1 MRALHYPRT
10 IPWVPRCIELDH
22 GGISFQLQ
30 HVSNQRPPRKDWIWA
45 SRPPVGLA
53 NKLSRCSMQFLQ
65 VEMPKFQDKML
76 EFSSGFNHFQ
86 LPRIGSFPIGK
97 ARKPRN
103 PRNTGAHPSPA
114 EMQHGSFRQLKE
126 LRGQFPQRVIFLG
139 RQDGPQPPQ
148 TIEQVSPMNFGG
160 PLQVLPSTNPW
171 QIITWFLVGEL
182 VQKLCCLLN
191 RLCQSTVNPVMSFK
205 AWPV

>member
-1 MRALHYPRT
+1 
-10 IPWVPRCIELDH
+10 
-22 GGISFQLQ
+22 
-30 HVSNQRPPRKDWIWA
+30 
-45 SRPPVGLA
+45 
-53 NKLSRCSMQFLQ
+53 MQFLQ

-76 EFSSGFNHFQ
+76 EFSSGFHHFQ

-103 PRNTGAHPSPA
+103 PRNTGHTRHLPRCNTGASGSSKNFVVNSRSESSSWAARRASTASNHRASFSNEFWGSSP
-114 EMQHGSFRQLKE
+114 GSPFNQ
-126 LRGQFPQRVIFLG
+126 
-139 RQDGPQPPQ
+139 
-148 TIEQVSPMNFGG
+148 S
-160 PLQVLPSTNPW
+160 W